1 MKFWLQIITVLI
13 IVWSKPVLSDDT
25 NSQTNASGSN
35 TNITGGYTTTNII
48 RTLPEAQTTQRV
60 QRITT
65 QRVQRIIILKFHHRQ
80 QMPPHTQV

>member
-35 TNITGGYTTTNII
+35 TNITGGYTTTNNN
-48 RTLPEAQTTQRV
+48 T
-60 QRITT
+60 
-65 QRVQRIIILKFHHRQ
+65 
-80 QMPPHTQV
+80 